1 MKQRALLGVHVTG
14 LPKLNSMGV
23 ALISCKLSGL
33 PRVLDR
39 P

>member
-1 MKQRALLGVHVTG
+1 MKQRPLVGVHVTG

-23 ALISCKLSGL
+23 ALIRCKLRGL

-39 P
+39 S